1 MTVLES
7 LPDQSRANDTM
18 LRLSD
23 WTFAF
28 DNPDGSIVVTSPDGI
43 PYFYDQ
49 GCAEKAI
56 ADAMAMHQRSVAH
69 RYVGSF
75 ARAD

>member
-7 LPDQSRANDTM
+7 LPDQSQANATM
-18 LRLSD
+18 LRLAD

-56 ADAMAMHQRSVAH
+56 ADAMAMHLRSAAH
-69 RYVGSF
+69 RYAGSF